1 MTQVERNRIRS
12 RRSGAWLAIACALA
26 LALVTGEATA
36 QVSGA
41 ALKAPRSAAAIQLNR
56 SMTEQE
62 AVRSLEVERG
72 KSVLIETDYQVK
84 RIYVGDPGI
93 ADVIVLSPRR
103 LQLVPKVVGDTN
115 VVLWDTGNRAQA
127 VIDVHVGTAH
137 SQIQTEMR
145 RVLESEDIT
154 IDAAGESVIVKG
166 TVADAL
172 KLEKALTVARAFFPE
187 SPETKVISLLGVRGN
202 HQVMIEIKVAE
213 MDRRVS
219 RNLGTNFR
227 VTNQDSFQIFNFL
240 DSLTGVGALTNPGLN
255 ALDGVVDDLPIALSD
270 AVNLAGTYLNEDDF
284 LVNFF
289 FQALHQKGLA
299 KILAEPTLVARSGDA
314 ATFLVGGEVPIPVA
328 QGGAFGS
335 ITIEFKDFGVG
346 VLFTPTVL
354 SEDRIHLQIAPEV
367 SEIDFSIATN
377 IGGSTVPGF
386 RTRRFSTSVELGDG
400 QSFAIAGL
408 LREDLT
414 EFVSQYPLLGDIP
427 VLGTLFRS
435 TSFLKNESELVL
447 IVTPRLVR
455 PLGPGPHPLPTDN
468 FIEPGA
474 AEFYLL
480 GSLEGREPAA
490 AKPTSASVEEAPTGG
505 LIGDFGHRVTIPNAE
520 REAR

>member
-1 MTQVERNRIRS
+1 MTQVERHQIRS

-36 QVSGA
+36 QVGGS
-41 ALKAPRSAAAIQLNR
+41 ALKAPRSAAAIQLQR
-56 SMTEQE
+56 SGTEQE
-62 AVRSLEVERG
+62 AMRSLEVERG

-84 RIYVGDPGI
+84 QISVGDPSI
-93 ADVIVLSPRR
+93 LDVIVLNPRR

-115 VVLWDTGNRAQA
+115 VVIWDSGNRPQA
-127 VIDVHVGTAH
+127 VVDVHVGTAH
-137 SQIQTEMR
+137 SQIETEMR

-154 IDAAGESVIVKG
+154 IDAAGESVVVKG

-172 KLEKALTVARAFFPE
+172 KLERALTVARAFFPE
-187 SPETKVISLLGVRGN
+187 NPEAKVINLLEVRGN

-227 VTNQDSFQIFNFL
+227 VTNQDSFQVFNFL
-240 DSLTGVGALTNPGLN
+240 DSLTGIPALTNPGLN
-255 ALDGVVDDLPIALSD
+255 ALDGVVDDLPIGLSD
-270 AVNLAGTYLNEDDF
+270 AVNLAGTYLDEDDF

-299 KILAEPTLVARSGDA
+299 KILAEPTLVARSGDS

-354 SEDRIHLQIAPEV
+354 SKDRIHLQIAPEV
-367 SEIDFSIATN
+367 SEIDYSIATN
-377 IGGSTVPGF
+377 IGGATVPGF

-414 EFVSQYPLLGDIP
+414 EFVSQYPLLGEIP
-427 VLGTLFRS
+427 VLGALFRS

-455 PLGPGPHPLPTDN
+455 PLGPGPHRLPTDH
-468 FIEPGA
+468 FIEPSA

-480 GSLEGREPAA
+480 GAIEGRNGHST
-490 AKPTSASVEEAPTGG
+490 KTSASAGDAPTGG